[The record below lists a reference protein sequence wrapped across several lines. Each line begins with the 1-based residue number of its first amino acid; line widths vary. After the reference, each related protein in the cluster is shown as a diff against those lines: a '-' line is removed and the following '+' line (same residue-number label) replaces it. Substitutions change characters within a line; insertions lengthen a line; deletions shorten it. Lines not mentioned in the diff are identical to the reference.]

1 MKTNQ
6 ELKNSALA
14 ALKGNW
20 APAVLGAIFFTFA
33 TCLITSPGYCANM
46 AAFDMPFFNSI
57 NPKLLKLFS
66 NSSFLLN
73 FFLLYPLSLGYSVAH
88 KELLQNGDAAI
99 TRNTVRL
106 AFSDYVRNAVSI
118 LLVYLYTILWTL
130 LFIVPGIIKGLAYS
144 LTPFIVKDNPQLSPN
159 QAINLSMKMM
169 KGHKFDFFWLM
180 LSFLGWIFLAILTLG
195 IGLFWIT
202 PYMYTAYA
210 AFYRD
215 VEAEYETRINSIN

>member
-57 NPKLLKLFS
+57 NPKLLKIFS

-144 LTPFIVKDNPQLSPN
+144 LTPFIVKDNPQLLPN
-159 QAINLSMKMM
+159 EAINLSMKMM
-169 KGHKFDFFWLM
+169 KGHKFDLFYLY
-180 LSFLGWIFLAILTLG
+180 LSFIGWIFLALLTLG
-195 IGLFWIT
+195 VGLLWVI
-202 PYMYTAYA
+202 PYMQTSMA
-210 AFYRD
+210 AFYLD
-215 VEAEYETRINSIN
+215 VKNDYNNNI

>member
-46 AAFDMPFFNSI
+46 AAFGMPFFDSI
-57 NPKLLKLFS
+57 NPKLLKIFS

-118 LLVYLYTILWTL
+118 LLVYLYTLLWTL

-144 LTPFIVKDNPQLSPN
+144 LTPFIVKDNPQLLPN
-159 QAINLSMKMM
+159 EAINLSMKMM
-169 KGHKFDFFWLM
+169 KGHKFDLFYLY
-180 LSFLGWIFLAILTLG
+180 LSFIGWILLAMLTLG
-195 IGLFWIT
+195 IGLLWVI
-202 PYMYTAYA
+202 PYMQTSMA
-210 AFYRD
+210 AFYLD
-215 VEAEYETRINSIN
+215 VKNDYNNNI

>member
-20 APAVLGAIFFTFA
+20 APAVLGAKFFTFA
-33 TCLITSPGYCANM
+33 TCLITSPGYCSNM
-46 AAFDMPFFNSI
+46 AAFGMPFFDSI
-57 NPKLLKLFS
+57 NPKLLTLFS

-118 LLVYLYTILWTL
+118 LLVYLYTLLWTL

-169 KGHKFDFFWLM
+169 KGHKFDLFYLY
-180 LSFLGWIFLAILTLG
+180 LSFIGWILLAMLTLG
-195 IGLFWIT
+195 IGLLWVI
-202 PYMYTAYA
+202 PYMQTSMA
-210 AFYRD
+210 AFYLD
-215 VEAEYETRINSIN
+215 VKNDYNNNI

>member
-57 NPKLLKLFS
+57 NPKLLKIFS
-66 NSSFLLN
+66 NLSFLLN

-159 QAINLSMKMM
+159 EAINLSMKMM
-169 KGHKFDFFWLM
+169 KGHKFDLFYLY
-180 LSFLGWIFLAILTLG
+180 LSFIGWILLAMLTLG
-195 IGLFWIT
+195 IGLLWVI
-202 PYMYTAYA
+202 PYMQTSMA
-210 AFYRD
+210 AFYLD
-215 VEAEYETRINSIN
+215 VKNDYNNNI

>member
-6 ELKNSALA
+6 EIKNSALA

-169 KGHKFDFFWLM
+169 KGHKFDLFYLY
-180 LSFLGWIFLAILTLG
+180 LSFIGWIFLAILTLG
-195 IGLFWIT
+195 IGLLWVI
-202 PYMYTAYA
+202 PYMQTSMA
-210 AFYRD
+210 AFYLD
-215 VEAEYETRINSIN
+215 VKNDYNNNI

>member
-33 TCLITSPGYCANM
+33 TCLITSPGYCSNM
-46 AAFDMPFFNSI
+46 AAFGMPFFDSI
-57 NPKLLKLFS
+57 NPKVLKIFS

-118 LLVYLYTILWTL
+118 LLVYLYTLLWTL

-169 KGHKFDFFWLM
+169 KGHKFDLFYLY
-180 LSFLGWIFLAILTLG
+180 LSFIGWIFLAILTLG
-195 IGLFWIT
+195 IGLLWVI
-202 PYMYTAYA
+202 PYMQTSMA
-210 AFYRD
+210 AFYLD
-215 VEAEYETRINSIN
+215 VKNDYNNNI

>member
-73 FFLLYPLSLGYSVAH
+73 FFLLYPLTLGYSVAH
-88 KELLQNGDAAI
+88 KDLLQNGDAAV
-99 TRNTVRL
+99 TRNTIRH
-106 AFSDYVRNAVSI
+106 AFTDYVRNAVSI
-118 LLVYLYTILWTL
+118 LLVYVYTALWTL
-130 LFIVPGIIKGLAYS
+130 LFIVPGIVKGLAYS

-169 KGHKFDFFWLM
+169 KGHKFDLFYLY
-180 LSFLGWIFLAILTLG
+180 LSFIGWIFLAILTLG
-195 IGLFWIT
+195 IGLLWVI
-202 PYMYTAYA
+202 PYMQTSMA
-210 AFYRD
+210 AFYLD
-215 VEAEYETRINSIN
+215 VKNDYNNNI

>member
-57 NPKLLKLFS
+57 NPKLLKIFS

-73 FFLLYPLSLGYSVAH
+73 FFLLYPLTLGYSVAH
-88 KELLQNGDAAI
+88 KDLLQNGDAAV
-99 TRNTVRL
+99 TRNTIRH
-106 AFSDYVRNAVSI
+106 AFTDYVRNAVSI
-118 LLVYLYTILWTL
+118 LLVYVYTALWTL
-130 LFIVPGIIKGLAYS
+130 LFIVPGIVKGLAYS
-144 LTPFIVKDNPQLSPN
+144 LTPFIVKDNPELSPN
-159 QAINLSMKMM
+159 AAINLSMKMM
-169 KGHKFDFFWLM
+169 KGHKFDLFYLY
-180 LSFLGWIFLAILTLG
+180 LSFIGWIFLAILTLG
-195 IGLFWIT
+195 IGLLWVI
-202 PYMYTAYA
+202 PYMQTSMA
-210 AFYRD
+210 AFYLD
-215 VEAEYETRINSIN
+215 VKNDYNNNI

>member
-57 NPKLLKLFS
+57 NPKLLKIFS
-66 NSSFLLN
+66 NLSFLLN

-144 LTPFIVKDNPQLSPN
+144 LTPFIVKDNPQLLPN
-159 QAINLSMKMM
+159 EAINLSIKMM
-169 KGHKFDFFWLM
+169 KGHKFDLFYLY
-180 LSFLGWIFLAILTLG
+180 LSFIGWIFLAILTLG
-195 IGLFWIT
+195 IGLLWVI
-202 PYMYTAYA
+202 PYMQTSMA
-210 AFYRD
+210 AFYLD
-215 VEAEYETRINSIN
+215 VKNDYNNNI

>member
-57 NPKLLKLFS
+57 NPKLLKIFS

-169 KGHKFDFFWLM
+169 KGHKFDLFYLY
-180 LSFLGWIFLAILTLG
+180 LSFIGWILLAMLTLG
-195 IGLFWIT
+195 IGLLWVI
-202 PYMYTAYA
+202 PYMQTSMA
-210 AFYRD
+210 AFYLD
-215 VEAEYETRINSIN
+215 VKNDYNNNI

>member
-57 NPKLLKLFS
+57 NPKLLKIFS

-118 LLVYLYTILWTL
+118 LLVYLYTLLWTL

-169 KGHKFDFFWLM
+169 KGHKFDLFYLY
-180 LSFLGWIFLAILTLG
+180 LSFIGWILLAILTLG
-195 IGLFWIT
+195 IGLLWVI
-202 PYMYTAYA
+202 PYMQTSMA
-210 AFYRD
+210 AFYLD
-215 VEAEYETRINSIN
+215 VKNDYNNNI

>member
-57 NPKLLKLFS
+57 NPKLLKIFS

-88 KELLQNGDAAI
+88 KELLQNGDAAV

-118 LLVYLYTILWTL
+118 LLVYVYTALWTL
-130 LFIVPGIIKGLAYS
+130 LFIVPGIVKGLAYS
-144 LTPFIVKDNPQLSPN
+144 LTPFIVKDNPELSPN
-159 QAINLSMKMM
+159 AAINLSMKMM
-169 KGHKFDFFWLM
+169 KGHKFDLFYLY
-180 LSFLGWIFLAILTLG
+180 LSFIGWILLAMLTLG
-195 IGLFWIT
+195 IGLLWVI
-202 PYMYTAYA
+202 PYMQTSMA
-210 AFYRD
+210 AFYLD
-215 VEAEYETRINSIN
+215 VKNDYNNNI

>member
-46 AAFDMPFFNSI
+46 AAFGMPFFDSI
-57 NPKLLKLFS
+57 NPKLLKIFS

-118 LLVYLYTILWTL
+118 LLVYLYTLLWTL

-169 KGHKFDFFWLM
+169 KGHKFDLFYLY
-180 LSFLGWIFLAILTLG
+180 LSFIGWILLAMLTLG
-195 IGLFWIT
+195 IGLLWVI
-202 PYMYTAYA
+202 PYMQTSMA
-210 AFYRD
+210 AFYLD
-215 VEAEYETRINSIN
+215 VKNDYNNNI

>member
-20 APAVLGAIFFTFA
+20 APALLGAIFFTFA

-46 AAFDMPFFNSI
+46 AAFGMPFFDSI
-57 NPKLLKLFS
+57 NPKLLKIFS

-169 KGHKFDFFWLM
+169 KGHKFDLFYLY
-180 LSFLGWIFLAILTLG
+180 LSFIGWILLAMLTLG
-195 IGLFWIT
+195 IGLLWVI
-202 PYMYTAYA
+202 PYMQTSRA
-210 AFYRD
+210 AFYLD
-215 VEAEYETRINSIN
+215 VKNDYNNNI

>member
-33 TCLITSPGYCANM
+33 TCLITSPGYCSNM

-57 NPKLLKLFS
+57 NPKLLKIFS

-144 LTPFIVKDNPQLSPN
+144 LTPFIVKDNPQLLPN
-159 QAINLSMKMM
+159 EAINLSMKMM
-169 KGHKFDFFWLM
+169 KGHKFDLFYLY
-180 LSFLGWIFLAILTLG
+180 LSFIGWILLAMLTLG
-195 IGLFWIT
+195 IGLLWVI
-202 PYMYTAYA
+202 PYMQTSMA
-210 AFYRD
+210 AFYLD
-215 VEAEYETRINSIN
+215 VKNDYNNNI

>member
-57 NPKLLKLFS
+57 NPKLLKLFL

-88 KELLQNGDAAI
+88 KELLQNGDTAI

-118 LLVYLYTILWTL
+118 LLVYLYTLLWTL

-144 LTPFIVKDNPQLSPN
+144 LTPFIVKDNPQLLPN
-159 QAINLSMKMM
+159 EAINLSMKMM
-169 KGHKFDFFWLM
+169 KGHKFDLFYLY
-180 LSFLGWIFLAILTLG
+180 LSFIGWIFLAILTLG
-195 IGLFWIT
+195 IGLLWVI
-202 PYMYTAYA
+202 PYMQTSMA
-210 AFYRD
+210 AFYLD
-215 VEAEYETRINSIN
+215 VKNDYNNNI

>member
-33 TCLITSPGYCANM
+33 TCLIASPGYCSNM
-46 AAFDMPFFNSI
+46 AAFGMPFFDSI
-57 NPKLLKLFS
+57 NPKLLKIFS

-169 KGHKFDFFWLM
+169 KGHKFDLFYLY
-180 LSFLGWIFLAILTLG
+180 LSFIGWILLAMLTLG
-195 IGLFWIT
+195 IGLLWVI
-202 PYMYTAYA
+202 PYMQTSMA
-210 AFYRD
+210 AFYLD
-215 VEAEYETRINSIN
+215 VKNDYNNNI

>member
-57 NPKLLKLFS
+57 NPKLLKIFS

-118 LLVYLYTILWTL
+118 LLVYLYTLLWTL

-169 KGHKFDFFWLM
+169 KGHKFDLFYLY
-180 LSFLGWIFLAILTLG
+180 LSFLGWILLSMLTLG
-195 IGLFWIT
+195 VGLLWVI
-202 PYMYTAYA
+202 PYLETTMA
-210 AFYRD
+210 AFYQD
-215 VEAEYETRINSIN
+215 VKNDYNNNI

>member
-73 FFLLYPLSLGYSVAH
+73 FFLLYPLTLGYSVAH
-88 KELLQNGDAAI
+88 KDLLQNGDAAV
-99 TRNTVRL
+99 TRNTVRH
-106 AFSDYVRNAVSI
+106 AFTDYVRNAVSI
-118 LLVYLYTILWTL
+118 LLVYVYTALWTL
-130 LFIVPGIIKGLAYS
+130 LFIVPGIVKGLAYS

-169 KGHKFDFFWLM
+169 KGHKFDLFYLY
-180 LSFLGWIFLAILTLG
+180 LSFIGWIFLAILTLG
-195 IGLFWIT
+195 IGLLWVI
-202 PYMYTAYA
+202 PYMQTSMA
-210 AFYRD
+210 AFYLD
-215 VEAEYETRINSIN
+215 VKNDYNTNI

>member
-118 LLVYLYTILWTL
+118 LLVYLYTLLWTL

-169 KGHKFDFFWLM
+169 KGHKFDLFYLY
-180 LSFLGWIFLAILTLG
+180 LSFIGWILLAMLTLG
-195 IGLFWIT
+195 IGLLWVI
-202 PYMYTAYA
+202 PYMQTSMA
-210 AFYRD
+210 AFYLD
-215 VEAEYETRINSIN
+215 VKNDYNNNI

>member
-57 NPKLLKLFS
+57 NPKLLKISS

-118 LLVYLYTILWTL
+118 LLVYLYTLLWTL

-144 LTPFIVKDNPQLSPN
+144 LTPFIVKDNPQLLPN
-159 QAINLSMKMM
+159 EAINLSMKMM
-169 KGHKFDFFWLM
+169 KGHKFDLFYLY
-180 LSFLGWIFLAILTLG
+180 LSFIGWILLAMLTLG
-195 IGLFWIT
+195 IGLLWVI
-202 PYMYTAYA
+202 PYMQTSMA
-210 AFYRD
+210 AFYLD
-215 VEAEYETRINSIN
+215 VKNDYNNNI

>member
-57 NPKLLKLFS
+57 NPKVLKIFS

-118 LLVYLYTILWTL
+118 LLVYLYTLLWTL

-169 KGHKFDFFWLM
+169 KGHKFDLFYLY
-180 LSFLGWIFLAILTLG
+180 LSFIGWIFLAILTLG
-195 IGLFWIT
+195 IGLLWVI
-202 PYMYTAYA
+202 PYMQTSMA
-210 AFYRD
+210 AFYLD
-215 VEAEYETRINSIN
+215 VKNDYNNNI